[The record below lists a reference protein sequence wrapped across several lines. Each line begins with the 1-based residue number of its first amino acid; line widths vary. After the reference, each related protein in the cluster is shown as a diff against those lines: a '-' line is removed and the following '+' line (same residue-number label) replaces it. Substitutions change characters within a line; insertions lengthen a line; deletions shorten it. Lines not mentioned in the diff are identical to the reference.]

1 MKKTIHLTALYFFTF
16 IFWIACTKKELSVPL
31 VDPLTPIVENPVTSQ
46 LFDDLNEA
54 LSRFDPLYLQVM
66 YKDKRTKEALHE
78 VGKSLLQQ
86 LNIEPENLSIQK
98 KLTDL
103 YHFTSYK
110 ELQNYSNSIRTN
122 TNSIKTNIFKSAHNL
137 TTAEEKMIIAARN
150 SFLKNKVIQLKAA
163 SEKTSSGLWTDNA
176 DWILNQ
182 YHYYS
187 LISNQE
193 MNLDSDGSGGGECE
207 ESCCFDLKTCSITAR
222 NNHLINLFKFSFAG
236 GTALSLPG
244 AVVGSLVPG
253 LGTAIGYLGSTFIGG
268 LGGVIVATEFYNN
281 ELIVCIYNYKA
292 CLLRKNGN

>member
-1 MKKTIHLTALYFFTF
+1 MKKTIHLTALYFFTI
-16 IFWIACTKKELSVPL
+16 IFLIACTKKELSVPL
-31 VDPLTPIVENPVTSQ
+31 VDPLPPIVENPVTSQ

-66 YKDKRTKEALHE
+66 YKDKRTKEAIHE
-78 VGKSLLQQ
+78 ESKGLLQQ
-86 LNIEPENLSIQK
+86 LNTEPDNLNVQK

-103 YHFTSYK
+103 YHFASYS
-110 ELQNYSNSIRTN
+110 ELQLYSNTIRIN
-122 TNSIKTNIFKSAHNL
+122 TSSIKTNLFRNEHAL
-137 TTAEEKMIIAARN
+137 TSPQEKIIIAARN

-163 SEKTSSGLWTDNA
+163 SEKNSSGLWTDNA
-176 DWILNQ
+176 NWILNQ

-187 LISNQE
+187 LVSNQE

-253 LGTAIGYLGSTFIGG
+253 LGTAIGYLGSAFIGG

-292 CLLRKNGN
+292 CILRKNGN

>member
-1 MKKTIHLTALYFFTF
+1 MKKIIHLIVFYFFTI
-16 IFWIACTKKELSVPL
+16 IFLIACTKKELSVPL
-31 VDPLTPIVENPVTSQ
+31 VDPLPPILENPVTSQ

-66 YKDKRTKEALHE
+66 YKDKRTKEAIHE
-78 VGKSLLQQ
+78 ESKGLLQQ
-86 LNIEPENLSIQK
+86 LNTEPDNLNVQK

-103 YHFTSYK
+103 YHFASYY
-110 ELQNYSNSIRTN
+110 ELQHYSNTIRTN
-122 TNSIKTNIFKSAHNL
+122 TSSIKISLFINEHNITSSQ
-137 TTAEEKMIIAARN
+137 EKMIITARN
-150 SFLKNKVIQLKAA
+150 SFLRNKVMQLKSA
-163 SEKTSSGLWTDNA
+163 SEKNSSGLWTDNA

-187 LISNQE
+187 LVSNQE
-193 MNLDSDGSGGGECE
+193 INLDGDGSGGGECE

-253 LGTAIGYLGSTFIGG
+253 LGTAIGYLASTFIGG
-268 LGGVIVATEFYNN
+268 LGGIIVATEFYNN